1 MFCSVPNVEELSRQT
16 RYAKKTVALLKVL
29 DAVTAAY
36 ESQSE
41 EETDEI
47 CETLVQSLAAYSQC
61 VMAILLQ
68 VPDGVMAAH
77 ESQSKE
83 EEMD

>member
-1 MFCSVPNVEELSRQT
+1 MKANPKRRRWMRFVEPCSEYSL
-16 RYAKKTVALLKVL
+16 YVL
-29 DAVTAAY
+29 AT
-36 ESQSE
+36 
-41 EETDEI
+41 
-47 CETLVQSLAAYSQC
+47 
-61 VMAILLQ
+61 LLQ